1 MNNTKK
7 IIGLIIAII
16 MFAALIAG
24 ATYAILQATINTTNQ
39 TYNTTSLCFLVDY
52 NINNVDNSQDITGT
66 LFPSGTIAKG
76 LSGRVGLKRNDD
88 CPLNG
93 IGTLKLHINSGTST
107 KLMTQA
113 TSYCE
118 DRSTLEPISG
128 IQTEADCHDEE
139 VNGRWRGY
147 SDPYCESTT
156 TLERLDYKQSA
167 CASNGGTWITSSLSP
182 LKYAIYDNAQ
192 LTGAPIAKNHIPSSA
207 INSDFTLLDNIAIND
222 TQKYYYI
229 YIWLDGYHTDDSF
242 AEAQFSG
249 YISASAIQVE
259 N

>member
-7 IIGLIIAII
+7 IIGLIIGLI

-24 ATYAILQATINTTNQ
+24 ATYAVLTTAVNTTNQ

-76 LSGRVGLKRNDD
+76 LSGRVGLKRNND

-93 IGTLKLHINSGTST
+93 IGTLKLHINSGTSS

-113 TSYCE
+113 ASYCE
-118 DRSTLEPISG
+118 NRSTLEPISG
-128 IQTEADCHDEE
+128 IQTEANCKAEG
-139 VNGRWRGY
+139 VNGRWRSY

-156 TLERLDYKQSA
+156 TLERLDYPQST
-167 CASNGGTWITSSLSP
+167 CASNGGTWVTSSLSP
-182 LKYAIYDNAQ
+182 LKYAVYDNAE
-192 LTGAPIAKNHIPSSA
+192 LTGNPIAKNHIPSSA
-207 INSDFTLLDNIAIND
+207 INSDFTLINNIAIND

-229 YIWLDGYHTDDSF
+229 YIWLDGYHTDSTYT
-242 AEAQFSG
+242 ELPFSG
-249 YISASAIQVE
+249 YIKAEATQTE
-259 N
+259 